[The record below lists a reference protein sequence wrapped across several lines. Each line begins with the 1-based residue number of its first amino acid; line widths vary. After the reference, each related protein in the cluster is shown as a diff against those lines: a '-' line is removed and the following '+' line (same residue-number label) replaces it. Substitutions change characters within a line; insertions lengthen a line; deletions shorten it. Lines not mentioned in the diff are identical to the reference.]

1 MAKLNP
7 HTALASLA
15 WHGGWLGS
23 GEAAKIRDREG
34 TAGGKL
40 NPAAE
45 MWIE

>member
-15 WHGGWLGS
+15 SMLGS

-34 TAGGKL
+34 TAGGEL